1 MPQLNLDSNANLN
14 HVLNS
19 SSNLV
24 KYECNS
30 IQNPNRKRLVYILEG
45 KYVCSCNSY
54 FKNGLIC
61 RHIFALSNLRQ
72 DKDLTYILINKR
84 WQQPV
89 ITDNTMQI
97 DVDNYAFDPKRLA
110 KFISKS
116 LNNKEDVIEE
126 VEAIIPEEEK
136 LNMIE
141 GDKEITFPTNDKS
154 RGRPKKEKRPKSITV

>member
-1 MPQLNLDSNANLN
+1 MTTLSVTTLSVTTSVTTKKMVTRTGDHTVTTCDHMWPHCDHKCTSCFFLLLPQLNLDSNANLN

-97 DVDNYAFDPKRLA
+97 DVWQLCFW
-110 KFISKS
+110 S
-116 LNNKEDVIEE
+116 
-126 VEAIIPEEEK
+126 
-136 LNMIE
+136 
-141 GDKEITFPTNDKS
+141 
-154 RGRPKKEKRPKSITV
+154 